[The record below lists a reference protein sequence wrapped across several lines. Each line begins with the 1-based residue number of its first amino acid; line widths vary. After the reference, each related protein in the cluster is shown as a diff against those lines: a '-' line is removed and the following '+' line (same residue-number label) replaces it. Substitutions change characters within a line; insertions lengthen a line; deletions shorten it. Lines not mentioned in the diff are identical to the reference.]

1 MDDVHRLLSAAR
13 SHHSQRYIATL
24 LGVHAR
30 TVRRWQIGET
40 DPPAYLADAIRQRL
54 LPLNA
59 VDTTRDAAAFT
70 FADLFAGIGGI
81 RIGFEAQGGRCVFTS
96 EWNTYA
102 QKTYSANFPETSGHM
117 FAGDITGVD
126 AEDVPDHDVLL
137 AGFPCQPFS
146 IAGVSK
152 KNALGRKHGFADEA
166 QGTLFFDVARII
178 ARKRPRAF
186 LLENVKNLVGHDKG
200 NTFRVIL
207 KTLREELGYHVTH
220 KVIDGQ
226 CFVPQHRERILI
238 VGFREPTDFSWDD
251 LQLPKRGPTLGNI
264 LHPQDGSEAPEAH
277 YTTGA
282 KARIDPR
289 YTLTP
294 RLWEYLQAYAA
305 KHRAAGNGFGFGLV
319 DGDSVTRTLSARYY
333 KDGSEILVSQGA
345 RKRPRR
351 LTPRECARLMG
362 FKDTFK
368 IPVSDM
374 QAYKQF
380 ATAAVVPMIECVA
393 KSVVSKLGIEEVAM
407 MDVPAV
413 SPNAFSSKN
422 WTLEQTKL
430 AFHFYCQTPFGL
442 LHSKNKKVI
451 ELADLIGRTPSA
463 LAMKCVNLASLDP
476 AIIASGRSGLS
487 NASQLDR
494 EIWDEFHAD
503 WERLA
508 VECEQ
513 LRQYLLREKGLRDTP
528 VAGDTTD
535 TNIDPTDYTGE
546 TRKAIVQQRV
556 KQNFFRRAVLSS
568 YRGRCCIS
576 GVSDPRL
583 LVASHIVP
591 WSDDKSNRLNPSNG
605 LCLSA
610 IHDKA
615 FDAYLFTLTDDWRV
629 ILSTPIKKTKDSFLR
644 EVFWPIDGNSIELPE
659 RFTPESSFVKKHRQA
674 MFDKHAAS

>member
-1 MDDVHRLLSAAR
+1 MDVYDLLATAR
-13 SHHSQRYIATL
+13 SRHNQRELAAL
-24 LGVHAR
+24 LGVDAR
-30 TVRRWQIGET
+30 TIRRWEVRET
-40 DPPAYLADAIRQRL
+40 EPPAYLADAIRQRI
-54 LPLNA
+54 LPLA
-59 VDTTRDAAAFT
+59 SAETARVDTAAFT

-96 EWNTYA
+96 EWNAYA
-102 QKTYSANFPETSGHM
+102 QKTYYANFPEGPGHV
-117 FAGDITGVD
+117 FAGDITRVD
-126 AEDVPDHDVLL
+126 AADVPDHDVLL

-152 KNALGRKHGFADEA
+152 KNALGRAHGFADET

-178 ARKRPRAF
+178 AAKRPRAF
-186 LLENVKNLVGHDKG
+186 LLENVKNLLGHDKG

-207 KTLREELGYHVTH
+207 KTLRDELGYHVHH

-238 VGFREPTDFSWDD
+238 VGFREVTDFSWDD
-251 LQLPKRGPTLGNI
+251 LRLPKQGPKLKSI
-264 LHPQDGSEAPEAH
+264 LHPQDGSEPPEGH

-294 RLWEYLQAYAA
+294 RLWEYLQAYAQ

-333 KDGSEILVSQGA
+333 KDGSEILVSQGT

-362 FKDTFK
+362 FPDTFK
-368 IPVSDM
+368 IPVSDT
-374 QAYKQF
+374 QAYQLF
-380 ATAAVVPMIECVA
+380 AGAAVVPMIECVA
-393 KSVVSKLGIEEVAM
+393 KFVVSMLDEKDIKMTNL
-407 MDVPAV
+407 PAI
-413 SPNAFSSKN
+413 SPDAFSRKN
-422 WTLEQTKL
+422 WTREQLKL
-430 AFHFYCQTPFGL
+430 AFYFYCQTPFGQ

-463 LAMKCVNLASLDP
+463 LAMKCVNFASLDP
-476 AIIASGRSGLS
+476 AITVTGRSGLS

-494 EIWDEFHAD
+494 ETWDEFHAD

-508 VECEQ
+508 VECEH
-513 LRQYLLREKGLRDTP
+513 LRQHLLHEKGLSDAP
-528 VAGDTTD
+528 IEDDASNVDIA
-535 TNIDPTDYTGE
+535 DYTGE
-546 TRKAIVQQRV
+546 TRRVIVQQRI
-556 KQNFFRRAVLSS
+556 KQAFFRRAVLSS

-576 GVSDPRL
+576 GVSEPRL

-591 WSDDKSNRLNPSNG
+591 WSDDKANRLNPSNG

-610 IHDKA
+610 IHDRA
-615 FDAYLFTLTDDWRV
+615 FDAHMFTLSDDWRV
-629 ILSTPIKKTKDSFLR
+629 ILSVSIKATKDAFLR
-644 EVFWPIDGNSIELPE
+644 EVFCSIEDKRIEMPE
-659 RFTPESSFVKKHRQA
+659 RFAPEPSFIAQHRRRTLAEQTQN
-674 MFDKHAAS
+674 